1 MEHQWQNP
9 MGALHWI
16 STRSAGKSWALN
28 AGIHMAS
35 GDYVSNVDC
44 DVALHPDAVL
54 NMVKAF
60 ESDPK
65 LSAATGAIEIAPVAV
80 DGRTTPLHLAREC
93 EFVEYFSAFRI
104 GRQSQTLMNSVFTL
118 AGAFSFF
125 RREVL
130 FNLLQYSNR
139 AVSEDTDISFSL
151 RERFPDAVIACLNQA
166 IAYVV
171 PFSTFSALYSKR
183 VRCQRGDIEVGA
195 CNPKLLTKNL
205 FRLKGISPAKT
216 MVVDHTLAFPRVV
229 WTFLLPML
237 FLLGYPLSLVVAATI
252 AMYLCYMVV
261 DSMIMANC
269 Y

>member
-1 MEHQWQNP
+1 M
-9 MGALHWI
+9 
-16 STRSAGKSWALN
+16 
-28 AGIHMAS
+28 
-35 GDYVSNVDC
+35 
-44 DVALHPDAVL
+44 
-54 NMVKAF
+54 
-60 ESDPK
+60 
-65 LSAATGAIEIAPVAV
+65 
-80 DGRTTPLHLAREC
+80 
-93 EFVEYFSAFRI
+93 
-104 GRQSQTLMNSVFTL
+104 
-118 AGAFSFF
+118 
-125 RREVL
+125 
-130 FNLLQYSNR
+130 
-139 AVSEDTDISFSL
+139 
-151 RERFPDAVIACLNQA
+151 IACLNQA

-183 VRCQRGDIEVGA
+183 VRCQRGEIEVGA

-261 DSMIMANC
+261 DAVIMANC